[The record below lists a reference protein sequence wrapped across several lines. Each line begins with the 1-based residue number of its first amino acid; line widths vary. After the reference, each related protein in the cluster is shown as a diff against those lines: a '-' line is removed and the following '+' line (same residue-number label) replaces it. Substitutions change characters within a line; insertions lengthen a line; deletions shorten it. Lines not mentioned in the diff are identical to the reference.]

1 MAIRKNGTKF
11 LADFMVKNKRYRKQ
25 FDSEIEAKEYETN
38 VRAKLH
44 RGERVDKDDKRL
56 EPLTISQMF
65 TKVVLNVWQGKA
77 NEPTALQHISMIER
91 FFGPKRLAHTID
103 INDLDDFHLHCKE
116 LGNSP
121 ATIRLKFATIS
132 RAFGFAFSRDWI
144 PKKVLMPELE
154 KVNNERNV
162 YFSEDEEA
170 DILDYLEEIGE
181 DYFADFFMWQIDT
194 GMRPSEARR
203 ISADQVRHDDYLGYV
218 VELKAGETKNTE
230 PRKIP
235 LTRRAYIAF
244 RNHHEKGKMWE
255 HWSKERIRTVWDKV
269 KKALGKE
276 KDRDFIFYLCRH
288 TCGSRLVQRTGN
300 IALTKKWLGHKRI
313 EQTLRYAHLND
324 HSLLSGLKVLE
335 YGILCDDKKVT
346 NLSTFTDK
354 TNNFR
359 KGTKAS

>member
-1 MAIRKNGTKF
+1 MATRKNGTKF
-11 LADFMVKNKRYRKQ
+11 LADFMVKNTRYRKQ

-56 EPLTISQMF
+56 EPITLSQMF

-91 FFGPKRLAHTID
+91 FFGAKKLAHTID
-103 INDLDDFHLHCKE
+103 INDFDRFKLHCKE

-132 RAFGFAFSRDWI
+132 KAFSFAASRGWI
-144 PKKVLMPELE
+144 PKKPLMPELD
-154 KVNNERNV
+154 KVNNQREAF
-162 YFSEDEEA
+162 FSDEEEA
-170 DILDYLEEIGE
+170 DILEYLEEIGE

-203 ISADQVRHDDYLGYV
+203 VHSSQIYSDQQLGYV
-218 VELKAGETKNTE
+218 VDLKETKNNE

-244 RNHHEKGKMWE
+244 RNHHKKGNMWE
-255 HWSKERIRTVWDKV
+255 HWTKERIRTVWDKV
-269 KKALGKE
+269 KRSLGRE

-313 EQTLRYAHLND
+313 EQTLRYAHLNSN
-324 HSLLSGLKVLE
+324 SLLSGLKALE
-335 YGILCDDKKVT
+335 YGALCSDNKVT
-346 NLSTFTDK
+346 NLSAFTDK
-354 TNNFR
+354 TNNYK
-359 KGTKAS
+359 KGVKAS